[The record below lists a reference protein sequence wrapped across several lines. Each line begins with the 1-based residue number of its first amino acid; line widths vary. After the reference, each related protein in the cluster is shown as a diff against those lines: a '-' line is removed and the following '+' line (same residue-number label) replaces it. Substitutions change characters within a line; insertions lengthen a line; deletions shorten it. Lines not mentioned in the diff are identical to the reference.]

1 VGTREMLPSLANLSI
16 GDCVAEDPTG
26 DVQLKKLLARLE
38 KPDFKQDRA
47 RDYTFLIAY
56 LAALVVKK
64 EQITDLSLLQRTIK
78 TAGTILHSLEG
89 VAANTLSH
97 SWVIQEGNN
106 QRPDFLGALQ
116 RAVLVRKV
124 EGETTGVCDACANVC
139 GTRRLVEF
147 AWSDESTDA
156 FVPFRPKTFN
166 VREAVQNCDAYEK
179 KLNRFVEAYSG
190 MATHDSLS
198 TQTFAIGTIC
208 HARCMHHWTT
218 QTLLVEAMYDTKVQ
232 VEARRRPVNRYNYSA
247 CFDLTDTDEG
257 DRLYDRVATVLRLEE
272 GKKYLKVPQLPPVP
286 DDKQWSD
293 IEKAISQPR
302 SRPRKKQKQL
312 PPKLRHNESDDD
324 DDESG
329 APTPPPP
336 TPPTAPPTPPQVSP
350 AQASEKKETNG
361 KQKKRAGNG
370 EGLIGRDDDDDES
383 GAPTP
388 PPPTPPTAPPTPP
401 QVSPAQASEKK
412 ETNGKQKKRAGNGV
426 GLIGRDDDD
435 E

>member
-286 DDKQWSD
+286 HRRHQ
-293 IEKAISQPR
+293 R
-302 SRPRKKQKQL
+302 HRPRHQRRRKCHQRRRAKRRRRMGSRRKEPETAKGSLGATTTTTNRAL
-312 PPKLRHNESDDD
+312 PHRRHQRHRPRHQRRRKCHQRRRAKRRRRMGSRRKEP
-324 DDESG
+324 E
-329 APTPPPP
+329 
-336 TPPTAPPTPPQVSP
+336 TA
-350 AQASEKKETNG
+350 
-361 KQKKRAGNG
+361 
-370 EGLIGRDDDDDES
+370 
-383 GAPTP
+383 
-388 PPPTPPTAPPTPP
+388 
-401 QVSPAQASEKK
+401 
-412 ETNGKQKKRAGNGV
+412 
-426 GLIGRDDDD
+426 
-435 E
+435 